1 MAVIF
6 HWSPTDTGKMS
17 LSELLSWR
25 YQAAKRCGQQDE

>member
-1 MAVIF
+1 
-6 HWSPTDTGKMS
+6 MS

>member
-6 HWSPTDTGKMS
+6 HWSPADTGKMS

-25 YQAAKRCGQQDE
+25 YQAAKR

>member
-1 MAVIF
+1 MCRDKQN
-6 HWSPTDTGKMS
+6 HLRYPYLS

>member
-6 HWSPTDTGKMS
+6 HRSPADIGKMS
-17 LSELLSWR
+17 LSEILSWR

>member
-6 HWSPTDTGKMS
+6 HWSPADTGKMS

-25 YQAAKRCGQQDE
+25 YQAAKRC

>member
-1 MAVIF
+1 MN
-6 HWSPTDTGKMS
+6 